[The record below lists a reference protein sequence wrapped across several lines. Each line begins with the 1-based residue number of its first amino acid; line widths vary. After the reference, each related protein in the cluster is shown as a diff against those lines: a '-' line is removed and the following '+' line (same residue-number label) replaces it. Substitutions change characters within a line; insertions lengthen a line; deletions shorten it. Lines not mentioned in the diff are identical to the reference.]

1 MDWADDYLLINIIK
15 QPSAPSSTS
24 ATSAVSGHFQ
34 PRKMTENVIVALLQ
48 SNAASF
54 VWVLSHQPTGQTRKN
69 MGKPALNGHRSLNFF
84 ILLLLVLHMLHGC
97 HNVDYM
103 YGALLR
109 VFPQTIKCS
118 TLMCC
123 GMHVVN
129 FICVDCQWERRLGNM
144 WLNRVGLNSRIRFPA
159 GKKLRIN

>member
-1 MDWADDYLLINIIK
+1 MDWADDYLLINIIE

-24 ATSAVSGHFQ
+24 ATTAVSGHFQ
-34 PRKMTENVIVALLQ
+34 PRKMTENVLVALLQ

-97 HNVDYM
+97 HNVDCM
-103 YGALLR
+103 YRALLR
-109 VFPQTIKCS
+109 VFPKTIKL
-118 TLMCC
+118 TTPMCC
-123 GMHVVN
+123 GMHVDN
-129 FICVDCQWERRLGNM
+129 FNCVDCVSEREGLGTC
-144 WLNRVGLNSRIRFPA
+144 G
-159 GKKLRIN
+159 